1 MCFWSWSSGNG
12 PTVVTVG
19 SGEGPPGLKPGL
31 QLLGQL
37 FLPWFAE
44 PVPPSIRPG
53 VFGDLCLVPCELP
66 EPGTLTARR
75 PHQTSWAGPSLHPED
90 SLAAGAE
97 RGPPGDQVRTTHTP
111 ELSSI
116 PCGALALLIL
126 GVNSPPDWASPGLRP
141 GPLGWELGFPR
152 TLHVCFLLRPTE
164 AQFLWW
170 GKQQSSGFQLFVGG
184 FSGAG
189 SESGARE
196 MGAITGVSTPLL
208 PQRKN
213 TPPTRLPRLVV
224 ISWGGNYSG
233 AQTPRTCSVGGDSP
247 LPEL

>member
-1 MCFWSWSSGNG
+1 M
-12 PTVVTVG
+12 
-19 SGEGPPGLKPGL
+19 KPAL

-44 PVPPSIRPG
+44 PVPPSIRPAE
-53 VFGDLCLVPCELP
+53 FGDLCLVPCELP
-66 EPGTLTARR
+66 EPGTLTARP

-90 SLAAGAE
+90 SPAAGAE
-97 RGPPGDQVRTTHTP
+97 WGLPGDQVRTTHTP

-126 GVNSPPDWASPGLRP
+126 GINSPPDWASPGLKP
-141 GPLGWELGFPR
+141 GPLGWEPGFPR
-152 TLHVCFLLRPTE
+152 TLHICFLLRTTE
-164 AQFLWW
+164 ARFPRW
-170 GKQQSSGFQLFVGG
+170 GKQHSSGFQVFVGG
-184 FSGAG
+184 FLGAG

-224 ISWGGNYSG
+224 IIRGGNYSG
-233 AQTPRTCSVGGDSP
+233 AQMPRTRSVGGDSP
-247 LPEL
+247 LPES